1 MGYGKNKRRIE
12 ESGFGGALI
21 FETNNGSGS
30 SDTTTVEAMRIDE
43 FGNIGIGGV
52 TTPQQKIDMRG
63 SNTRIQ
69 IYGNSNTDIAGLR
82 ISANNNNNSA
92 PIFYLYANGTENC
105 CEINSRFNY
114 PIKFLSNNVERMI
127 ITNDGRVG
135 IGTMSPGSG
144 YKLDVNG
151 SFNCTTLNVGGS
163 PFNGGLWSTSSPS
176 TNTAN
181 IFYNDNSSLG
191 GTPYS
196 EGSIVTITGSIT
208 DHRLGSGHKPGLIVE
223 HSNRTQGV
231 AIGYNGIM
239 QCGFN
244 SDAHLHLRSK
254 GTSGKVYIIGNNTDS
269 PLIVTQSNVG
279 INNSNPDSSYSLD
292 ITGDIRF
299 TGQLYQGNS
308 LFTSTSYT
316 DANFDTRYNTRRSE
330 GLQITGSA
338 NNTNSIVSA
347 NIGVHGSSYSYI
359 DLRSSVN
366 TGGWIDFGST
376 AGEDFKVRIRGHN
389 EPRKIEFYTSANANM
404 ILDANGDLLVTG
416 NITAYYS
423 DERLK
428 KVTENVENVLN
439 TLKHIDV
446 FKYKTNELANS
457 LGINNNKNE
466 IGLSAQQINKYYPEV
481 VSIAPFDRKY
491 DDDKE
496 ETVSKSGENYLT
508 LNYERLV
515 PILLQ
520 GIKELNDKNI
530 KLESELSEMKKDIQ
544 SIKNFINK

>member
-1 MGYGKNKRRIE
+1 MARIKAIE
-12 ESGFGGALI
+12 EPGYGGALI

-30 SDTTTVEAMRIDE
+30 GDTTTVEAMRIDE
-43 FGNIGIGGV
+43 FGNIGINNASPSYNLDIDGIMRLGNV
-52 TTPQQKIDMRG
+52 DLIGSHGKLIFAKRSSTGSVRQAIVGYTDNYEFAIADGLDTNNGQIKISYPAP
-63 SNTRIQ
+63 SNT
-69 IYGNSNTDIAGLR
+69 IYCHGNGN
-82 ISANNNNNSA
+82 
-92 PIFYLYANGTENC
+92 
-105 CEINSRFNY
+105 
-114 PIKFLSNNVERMI
+114 
-127 ITNDGRVG
+127 VG
-135 IGTMSPGSG
+135 IGNQTNPG

-151 SFNCTTLNVGGS
+151 SFNCTSLNVGGL
-163 PFNGGLWSTSSPS
+163 PFSGSGLWSTSSPS

-181 IFYNDNSSLG
+181 IFYNDSSSLS

-196 EGSIVTITGSIT
+196 QGSIVTITGSIT
-208 DHRLGSGHKPGLIVE
+208 DSRLGSGFKPGLIVE

-231 AIGYNGIM
+231 AIGYNGVM
-239 QCGFN
+239 QCGSN
-244 SDAHLHLRSK
+244 GDAHLHLRSK
-254 GTSGKVYIIGNNTDS
+254 GTGGKVFIGNNVAL
-269 PLIVTQSNVG
+269 PLTVTESRVG
-279 INNSNPDSSYSLD
+279 INNSNPSYPLD

-299 TGQLYQGNS
+299 TGNLYQGSS
-308 LFTSTSYT
+308 LFQTYT
-316 DANFDTRYNTRRSE
+316 DTDFDTRYNTRKTE

-338 NNTNSIVSA
+338 NNINTIVSA
-347 NIGVHGSSYSYI
+347 NIGTYASSYSYI
-359 DLRSSVN
+359 DLRSSAN
-366 TGGWIDFGST
+366 SGGWIDFGST

-389 EPRKIEFYTSANANM
+389 EPKKIEFYTSANANM
-404 ILDANGDLLVTG
+404 ILDASGDLLVTG

-439 TLKHIDV
+439 TLKNIDV

-491 DDDKE
+491 DEKNNE
-496 ETVSKSGENYLT
+496 LLSKSGENYLT

-530 KLESELSEMKKDIQ
+530 KLENELSEIKQDIADIKKY
-544 SIKNFINK
+544 IKK